1 MRRGMTW
8 WRNLSGLVAACVLAL
23 LVVAPTASMAGCV
36 CGDTVRLTTSAVV
49 EAVQDDHRDDRSPC
63 EAPCCVGGHCHHAG
77 PLLDTPVATVPVQ
90 APVAAAH
97 ALAPARA
104 LASQTLSGP
113 DRPPR
118 A

>member
-1 MRRGMTW
+1 MTW

-36 CGDTVRLTTSAVV
+36 CGEGAAPLTTGVAVQ
-49 EAVQDDHRDDRSPC
+49 AVQDDHRDDRSPC
-63 EAPCCVGGHCHHAG
+63 EAPCCLGGHCHHAG
-77 PLLDTPVATVPVQ
+77 PLLDAPAAAVPAP
-90 APVAAAH
+90 APVEAEH
-97 ALAPARA
+97 PPAPARA

-118 A
+118 G